1 MAEQNKKSQLIWV
14 CPGQLV
20 PRKQNNR
27 FDYGDLTELGKSILS
42 NGIQLPLKVRKLKEK
57 TDDGYP
63 KYEVVDGHRRLKA
76 ALKVAV
82 AMAEGDFIPIMVMED
97 TATEADC
104 IITALI
110 TGEQGKQRNMLEAA
124 LDIQALVAGGM
135 KQSEIAKQ
143 IGKSAVYVGDCVFL
157 YENATDAIINQIKQ
171 GHITPYQAIEML
183 KETPAQEVE
192 EAVAKAATKKAK
204 RIEEESIANPDKKAN
219 VKTKLKKTEIE
230 EEHGA
235 PMTTKGKK
243 SAAAESS
250 RQQAGGATEP
260 KQDASLAKL
269 IQLKDTMKANA
280 GIKNERAFST
290 LFGLIKYLKGTVT
303 ALELLDVFFDNT
315 EEEEAPAPKKPAK
328 EKKEKEAPAK
338 PPTKGAT
345 PLNKKKAKPVEE
357 EEEEPAEDEL
367 EDTIGATDE
376 LDDDDDFEE

>member
-14 CPGQLV
+14 WPEQLV

-76 ALKVAV
+76 ANKVAEK
-82 AMAEGDFIPIMVMED
+82 MEEGDFIPIMVMED

-157 YENATDAIINQIKQ
+157 YENATDAIIQQIKQ

-192 EAVAKAATKKAK
+192 EAVSKAATKKAK

-269 IQLKDTMKANA
+269 IQLKETMKANA

-290 LFGLIKYLKGTVT
+290 LYGLIKYLKGSVT

-315 EEEEAPAPKKPAK
+315 EEEEAPAPKKAAK
-328 EKKEKEAPAK
+328 AKKEEASAK
-338 PPTKGAT
+338 APTKGAT
-345 PLNKKKAKPVEE
+345 PLNKKKANPVE

-367 EDTIGATDE
+367 EELPELDE
-376 LDDDDDFEE
+376 LEDDDFEE